1 MSRTK
6 LFLAGPTEVKEEM
19 FAAMSHPMVGHRSK
33 DYQALHEAVVKKL
46 REFIGTTHEIFI
58 FTSSATG
65 VMEAAVRN
73 GVRGHTPASGDPSQE
88 GKILHTVCGAFS
100 ERWTDISKACGKQVE
115 KIEVEFGK
123 AIRPEMVRDLI
134 TGVGANSVRPSWAID
149 DRPYKSGNGIFD
161 AITITH
167 NETSTG
173 VMNPLKELCTTVQ
186 RVQPEALIFVDAVS
200 SFGGS
205 VIKPYEWGIDV
216 LVFGTQKCFAL
227 PPGLAFAV
235 VSPRAMARSA
245 ELIDKGYYF
254 DFVEMKKYAD
264 KNMTP
269 ATPAISLLYGVDA
282 QLDNMLKEG
291 MEGRAERH
299 QEMATLVQEW
309 VAKHGLPFTAEEGF
323 RSPTV
328 TSVTAPEGFDSDG
341 FRKKVKEK
349 GYALADGYGQLK
361 GKGFRIGHMGDW
373 EVEDVKELLKTMDG
387 ALL

>member
-1 MSRTK
+1 MSHTK
-6 LFLAGPTEVKEEM
+6 LFLAGPTEVHEEM
-19 FAAMSHPMVGHRSK
+19 FRAMSHPMIGHRSK
-33 DYQALHEAVVKKL
+33 DYQHLHESVVQKL
-46 REFIGTTHEIFI
+46 KDFIGTQYEIFI

-73 GVRGHTPASGDPSQE
+73 GVK

-100 ERWTDISKACGKQVE
+100 ERWVDIGRACGKQIE
-115 KIEVEFGK
+115 KVEVEFGK
-123 AIRPEMVRDLI
+123 AIRPVMLEE
-134 TGVGANSVRPSWAID
+134 AFKKKK
-149 DRPYKSGNGIFD
+149 YD
-161 AITITH
+161 AVTLTH

-173 VMNPLKELCTTVQ
+173 VMNPLKDLCDMVK

-205 VIKPYEWGIDV
+205 VIAPDEWGIDV
-216 LVFGTQKCFAL
+216 LIFGTQKCFAL

-235 VSPRAMARSA
+235 VSPRAMERSA
-245 ELIDKGYYF
+245 AMADKGYYF

-282 QLDNMLKEG
+282 QLDRMLKEG
-291 MEGRAERH
+291 MEGRAKRH
-299 QEMATLVQEW
+299 ADMAMLVRQWAEG
-309 VAKHGLPFTAEEGF
+309 KSNIFSFTAEEGF

-328 TSVTAPEGFDSDG
+328 SSFTAKEGFDVAT
-341 FRKKVKEK
+341 FRSAVKEK

-373 EVEDVKELLKTMDG
+373 HVKDIEELLKVMDDVI
-387 ALL
+387 L